1 MKKPQRDPVYKIDEI
16 EDLTLFANESF
27 DTQDLDLF
35 EFSSEESSP
44 LMRLKSIILSLDWE
58 INDEILQELA
68 DELENLQSLWQ
79 DDKVAE
85 VYLQGLNKIG
95 GYIRSKGA
103 YAHPNSIKLLLTF
116 FSNFERIISSE
127 NITGG
132 EITQLLNA
140 DVRKFRILQF
150 QINQSEAEA
159 TANADDQLAD
169 TALSSGQQQISMEE
183 NDAKQ
188 LKAAILSL
196 DWEVTNESLK
206 QFNTNL
212 SPFHQKYSK
221 NKPAL
226 VLVQGLQA
234 LGDYIS
240 EMRANAHSE
249 AFILL
254 HSFND
259 ALEQITT
266 TEQPLDQEKIQ
277 ELLADRINHLNN
289 LKMLIAA
296 QTAPPLDEQ
305 HINGVV
311 DEISTPDAMDTILN
325 RPAET
330 TVEEP
335 LPTPTPAF
343 LHADSTEQ
351 PEKFTSS
358 KEISTDSLAAEIDTL
373 FGMDMKPAME
383 TADVQYPDEMLPLDA
398 IHPVD
403 DELADDFIEAQF
415 ETNHGFMPA
424 LSGTDEVSGYNEDAE
439 PFDLPTQSDL
449 ADQLDFLFSESGDE
463 YIEPSVTLSALDS
476 TALESAIDEEMEPVA
491 ALADVN
497 PEQEPSERLTLDDM
511 EESIVSPALSKEDA
525 QFEQNALDIQSKLD
539 NFFAEAITQ
548 PENAETPAQSPAEEN
563 EQSLFFNEESGI
575 ESALADSDEERG
587 FSEKDAIAAFDYTP
601 MEEIE
606 EKLDFF
612 FGKEPEEEEPISL
625 AETPNEPA
633 PEISWG
639 EEKQSGTLER
649 QQETRS
655 PIFDFDK
662 MEEQATIAPALD
674 DFIEPEFAEETEET
688 SLVNEEVPDR
698 ELEGALDFFFD
709 ACEDDEQETTAE
721 TTVDE
726 LTQSLE
732 ASIDA
737 GQENATAN
745 IRQELTT
752 LRPEEIRQIQLDTL
766 GAHLPAAVRTLSHKK
781 ISECTQLIASLQ
793 KSELPFPAGPKA
805 LLQLLY
811 SVISLLIRLPKK
823 DDAATEKLVNYLFR
837 HIPEEQYRPEVLP
850 EAINRFSHW
859 LQDASTLMPLVPT
872 ETNLESGPRFEYTA
886 KELYF
891 ELSELH
897 AHIKDEFA
905 QLRHEMHHR

>member
-1 MKKPQRDPVYKIDEI
+1 MKKPQRDPVYKIDEF

-79 DDKVAE
+79 NDKVAE

-127 NITGG
+127 NISGE
-132 EITQLLNA
+132 EITQLLNS

-150 QINQSEAEA
+150 QINQNEAEA
-159 TANADDQLAD
+159 VANDDEQSAEIDLP
-169 TALSSGQQQISMEE
+169 TGQHRTSTEE

-196 DWEVTNESLK
+196 DWEVTDESLK

-212 SPFHQKYSK
+212 SCFHQKYSN

-240 EMRANAHSE
+240 EMRANAHPE

-259 ALEQITT
+259 ALEQITKT
-266 TEQPLDQEKIQ
+266 AEQPLDQKKIQ

-296 QTAPPLDEQ
+296 QTAQPFDEQ

-311 DEISTPDAMDTILN
+311 DEISAPGSMDAVFDRPDETP
-325 RPAET
+325 
-330 TVEEP
+330 VEEP
-335 LPTPTPAF
+335 LHSPAF
-343 LHADSTEQ
+343 LSADSTQ
-351 PEKFTSS
+351 KPEKVESSGDMFTA
-358 KEISTDSLAAEIDTL
+358 SLEDEIDTL

-398 IHPVD
+398 IHPVED
-403 DELADDFIEAQF
+403 DLSDDFIEAQL
-415 ETNHGFMPA
+415 ETNRGFMPA
-424 LSGTDEVSGYNEDAE
+424 LSGTDEISGYNEDAQ

-449 ADQLDFLFSESGDE
+449 AEQLDFLFSETGDE
-463 YIEPSVTLSALDS
+463 DIEHSVTLSALDS

-497 PEQEPSERLTLDDM
+497 PDEEHSERMALDDV
-511 EESIVSPALSKEDA
+511 EEPIVSPALSKKDS
-525 QFEQNALDIQSKLD
+525 QFDQNALDIQSKLD
-539 NFFAEAITQ
+539 SFFAEAITQ
-548 PENAETPAQSPAEEN
+548 PEDAETPAQSPVDEN

-575 ESALADSDEERG
+575 KSALADSDEERG
-587 FSEKDAIAAFDYTP
+587 FSEKDALAAFDYTP

-612 FGKEPEEEEPISL
+612 FGKEESEEEPEPL
-625 AETPNEPA
+625 PEVRNEPA
-633 PEISWG
+633 SEISWLEG
-639 EEKQSGTLER
+639 EQSGTQDI
-649 QQETRS
+649 QQDTRGSVFDDMQEETS
-655 PIFDFDK
+655 
-662 MEEQATIAPALD
+662 IAPALN
-674 DFIEPEFAEETEET
+674 EFAGPDFAGNTEET
-688 SLVNEEVPDR
+688 ALANEEVLDL

-709 ACEDDEQETTAE
+709 ASEDDEKETAAE

-737 GQENATAN
+737 GQENAADN
-745 IRQELTT
+745 IPKGLTT
-752 LRPEEIRQIQLDTL
+752 LTPEETRQIQIDTL
-766 GAHLPAAVRTLSHKK
+766 GAHLPSAVRTLSHEK
-781 ISECTQLIASLQ
+781 IAECAQLIASVQ
-793 KSELPFPAGPKA
+793 NSELPLPAGPQA
-805 LLQLLY
+805 LLQLLN

-823 DDAATEKLVNYLFR
+823 DDAATEKLVNYLFQ
-837 HIPEEQYRPEVLP
+837 HLPEGQYRPEVLP
-850 EAINRFSHW
+850 EAINRFSGW
-859 LQDASTLMPLVPT
+859 LQNASTLMPLVPT
-872 ETNLESGPRFEYTA
+872 ETSRESGPHFEYTA

-891 ELSELH
+891 ELSELR
-897 AHIKDEFA
+897 AHIREEFA